1 MRLRGLGAT
10 AIEYG
15 LVTTPPPPV
24 HASPR
29 TVGVSP
35 GTFTFRVNN
44 LGDVSDP
51 PMLMGM
57 RLDILGVLLA
67 TVVTAA
73 FVIAR
78 SAK

>member
-1 MRLRGLGAT
+1 MLLRGLGAT

-15 LVTTPPPPV
+15 LV
-24 HASPR
+24 ASAPSAVLPR

-35 GTFTFRVNN
+35 GTYTIRTRG
-44 LGDVSDP
+44 LRDITDSP
-51 PMLMGM
+51 PTVAGM

-67 TVVTAA
+67 AVVTTTII
-73 FVIAR
+73 IAK

>member
-1 MRLRGLGAT
+1 MLLRGLGAT

-15 LVTTPPPPV
+15 LV
-24 HASPR
+24 ASAPAAR

-35 GTFTFRVNN
+35 GTYTIRTRG
-44 LGDVSDP
+44 LRDITDSP
-51 PMLMGM
+51 PTVAGM

-67 TVVTAA
+67 AVVTTTII
-73 FVIAR
+73 IAK